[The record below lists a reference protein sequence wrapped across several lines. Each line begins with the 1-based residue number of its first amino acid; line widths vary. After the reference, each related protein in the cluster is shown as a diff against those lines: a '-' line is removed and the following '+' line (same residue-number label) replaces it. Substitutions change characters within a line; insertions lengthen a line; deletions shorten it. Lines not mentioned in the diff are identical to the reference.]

1 MGALTVKYV
10 WNLRVRSRRNRHNQN
25 VVLGIND
32 EYQNLDPVAS
42 SMWLRF
48 ETPSSIEQVAEA
60 IAIEY
65 NTSQTTVLPDVKDL
79 VDTLCEAGMLR
90 TLEGL

>member
-1 MGALTVKYV
+1 MGAVATMYV
-10 WNLRVRSRRNRHNQN
+10 WDLRVRSRRNQHNQN

-32 EYQNLDPVAS
+32 EYLDLDPVAS

-48 ETPSSIEQVAEA
+48 ETPSSIEQASEA
-60 IAIEY
+60 IALEY
-65 NTSQTTVLPDVKDL
+65 DTDQTIVLPDVKNL

-90 TLEGL
+90 TVEGL